1 MYLELQKRLGES
13 IRAALKEKFA
23 LEVENVPLE
32 TPPDLRFGE
41 IATPIALQLARTLR
55 KAPKVIAQE
64 IVASLGSGEGFAG
77 FEVAGAGYINAR
89 LDRAAAARM
98 VALPEPQDL
107 SKGLP
112 HAGGRALVE
121 HTSINPN
128 KAAHIGH
135 LRNAILGDTFVRLL
149 RASGYKVD
157 VQNYIDNTGVQVA
170 DVVVGFRHLEKKSVA
185 EVRQLVADCERRVER
200 ADVPPTSRS
209 AVVWASTPT
218 PVSAARPFDYHC
230 WDLYARTSSWYAE
243 GTDEEKAAKKQLRLD
258 TLHAIEQ
265 GGNDIAAIAELIST
279 AVLRRHLET
288 MLRLGIEYDF
298 LPRESE
304 ILHLKFWEAAF
315 DKLKQSGVLYFENEG
330 KNKGCW
336 VMNRSGSSTGPVQD
350 QAGPED
356 DAKVIVRSNGTVTY
370 VGKDIAYHLWKFG
383 LLGRDF
389 GYRKFF
395 TYPDHECWISTEHGE
410 EPHPNF
416 GNANAIYNVIDSRQA
431 DPQANVMQALRGMG
445 YTDQADH
452 YTHFSYEMV
461 ALTPRCAVELGY
473 SISDEDLSRPYI
485 EVSGRKGFGVKADD
499 LIDKLIAATRA
510 EVDARQTGGSG
521 ENAEAAR
528 QVIAQQI
535 AIGALRY
542 FMLKYTRNSVIA
554 FDFKDA
560 LSFEGETGPYI
571 QYAVVRI
578 RNIFRKGN
586 TTPEAV
592 LADFA
597 QRFGVSA
604 LHDESTECQGT
615 TSVVPQVP
623 QKNEGALAP
632 EGSAL
637 AAYLSG
643 DENQD
648 IWSLWLRAGRLS
660 LVLEQCIAGSE
671 PAYLAKH
678 AFQLA
683 QEFAGFYHDHHI
695 LTEEDPAR
703 KTFLLATAAIALR
716 ALIASLVLLGI
727 ESPEAM

>member
-1 MYLELQKRLGES
+1 MYLELKNR
-13 IRAALKEKFA
+13 
-23 LEVENVPLE
+23 LE
-32 TPPDLRFGE
+32 THLKNVLKASYSLELEAIPMEMPPDLRFGE
-41 IATPIALQLARTLR
+41 LATPIALQLARSLR
-55 KAPKVIAQE
+55 KAPKIIAQE
-64 IVASLGSGEGFAG
+64 IVSALGTVPGFVS

-89 LDRAAAARM
+89 IDRAELVSG
-98 VALPEPQDL
+98 VALASVRALSASEPDQSRDQE
-107 SKGLP
+107 
-112 HAGGRALVE
+112 HALVE

-149 RASGYKVD
+149 RAAGWQVA

-170 DVVVGFRHLEKKSVA
+170 DVVVGFLHLEGMNAAAVRALVA
-185 EVRQLVADCERRVER
+185 EHAKR
-200 ADVPPTSRS
+200 AEGPEGH
-209 AVVWASTPT
+209 
-218 PVSAARPFDYHC
+218 AAAIDYYC
-230 WDLYARTSSWYAE
+230 WDLYAKTSQWYTSGTAE
-243 GTDEEKAAKKQLRLD
+243 ENEARKKLRYA

-265 GGNDIAAIAELIST
+265 GGNETAEIAELIST

-304 ILHLKFWEAAF
+304 ILHLNFWALAF
-315 DKLKQSGVLYFENEG
+315 EQLKATGVLYFENEG

-336 VMNRSGSSTGPVQD
+336 VMTRPGAESTAEGEVD
-350 QAGPED
+350 E

-389 GYRKFF
+389 GYREFF
-395 TYPDHECWISTEHGE
+395 TYPKHECWISTEHGE
-410 EPHPNF
+410 ANHPHF
-416 GNANAIYNVIDSRQA
+416 GGAQAIYNVIDARQS
-431 DPQANVMQALRGMG
+431 DPQANVIQALRGMG
-445 YTDQADH
+445 HTKEADH

-461 ALTPRCAVELGY
+461 ALTPRCALDLGY
-473 SISDEDLSRPYI
+473 EVSEEDRARPYI

-510 EVDARQTGGSG
+510 EVDARQTSRD
-521 ENAEAAR
+521 ETVRQRIAE
-528 QVIAQQI
+528 QI

-571 QYAVVRI
+571 QYAVVRA
-578 RNIFRKGN
+578 RNIFRKGG
-586 TTPEAV
+586 TTPQAV
-592 LADFA
+592 LAEFA
-597 QRFGVSA
+597 KLG
-604 LHDESTECQGT
+604 ESDI
-615 TSVVPQVP
+615 
-623 QKNEGALAP
+623 
-632 EGSAL
+632 
-637 AAYLSG
+637 AATLKG
-643 DENQD
+643 EEAED
-648 IWSLWLRAGRLS
+648 IWALWLRAGRRRA
-660 LVLEQCIAGSE
+660 VLEQAIATSE

-683 QEFAGFYHDHHI
+683 QEFNNFYHRHHI
-695 LTEEDPAR
+695 LTEENPAV
-703 KTFLLATAAIALR
+703 KTLLLATAAVALR
-716 ALIASLVLLGI
+716 ELVVVLSWLGI